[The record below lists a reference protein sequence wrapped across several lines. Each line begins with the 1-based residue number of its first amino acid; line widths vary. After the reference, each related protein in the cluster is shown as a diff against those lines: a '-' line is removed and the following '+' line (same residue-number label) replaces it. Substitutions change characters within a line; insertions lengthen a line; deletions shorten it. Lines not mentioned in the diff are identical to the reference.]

1 MHVKLAEL
9 KKTKFRPIEGMHKY
23 NLLIFESQWLHLV
36 SNSLE
41 KFEFYEYK
49 MYLDVEIA
57 ALNIV

>member
-1 MHVKLAEL
+1 
-9 KKTKFRPIEGMHKY
+9 MHKY

-41 KFEFYEYK
+41 KLEFYEYK

-57 ALNIV
+57 ALDIV

>member
-1 MHVKLAEL
+1 
-9 KKTKFRPIEGMHKY
+9 MHKY

-36 SNSLE
+36 SNSIE
-41 KFEFYEYK
+41 KCEFYEYN